1 MKYKQ
6 SKKPLVSIRLEPK
19 LSDFGLSI
27 IVECIYIECIITLL
41 DKSLIKLFTE
51 FTWTW
56 HDKLNLLNYHLLF
69 LHLKCHVF
77 HGIWVY
83 TNMKDC
89 ENMKNSW
96 QPFLSG
102 PLFYIT
108 HIFFYFF
115 GTIFLTQTAV
125 LSLLATLSKGFFI
138 IKDDKVLYTCFQHF
152 LEVFWEDHYY
162 CINSVNSFHIMWS
175 LKLNYRVIFFIFFFS
190 DLGST
195 SICKIY

>member
-1 MKYKQ
+1 M
-6 SKKPLVSIRLEPK
+6 VSIRLEPK

-56 HDKLNLLNYHLLF
+56 HDKLKLLNYHLLF

-115 GTIFLTQTAV
+115 
-125 LSLLATLSKGFFI
+125 
-138 IKDDKVLYTCFQHF
+138 
-152 LEVFWEDHYY
+152 
-162 CINSVNSFHIMWS
+162 
-175 LKLNYRVIFFIFFFS
+175 LNNFANTNCSVIFTSYTFQRLLYNKRWQGFIYLLSAF
-190 DLGST
+190 LGSVLGRPLLL
-195 SICKIY
+195 Y